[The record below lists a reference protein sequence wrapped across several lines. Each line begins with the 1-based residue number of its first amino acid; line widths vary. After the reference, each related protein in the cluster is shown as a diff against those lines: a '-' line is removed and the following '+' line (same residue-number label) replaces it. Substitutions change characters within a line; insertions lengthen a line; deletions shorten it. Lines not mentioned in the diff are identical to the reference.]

1 MEKTIAIQMKE
12 LREQIA
18 QEIEKIEPNTNIDE
32 IKAGYIMARNYAVA
46 IVRGVK

>member
-18 QEIEKIEPNTNIDE
+18 QEIESKIGCEDAAE
-32 IKAGYIMARNYAVA
+32 IAR
-46 IVRGVK
+46 GTK